1 MGEGF
6 LLNLIN
12 NASTSMPT
20 AGDGF
25 HFIAADEGTKSH
37 HVLTVSW

>member
-6 LLNLIN
+6 LLNLI
-12 NASTSMPT
+12 TMPPPVCSQ